1 MQDSL
6 SLRLIINTSAQ
17 SMEPTPQP
25 KSTIQVVGLSITDH
39 PFYQALSNGRDSAT
53 LSGGVTHVDVF
64 ELRDRMVGEYESY
77 VMSYLAIADK
87 KLEARVRQELQQGLL
102 WPEPRIGLNPS
113 FESGGTIPDL
123 VSEGLLHSE
132 CQRIFQIKNEAGR
145 VLRPLEL
152 HRHQRQAI
160 DIARTGIN
168 YVLTTGTGSGKSLAY
183 IIPIVDAILR
193 EGSKR
198 GIKAIVVY
206 PMNALANS
214 QEQELTKFLNYGY
227 PDSRGP
233 VTFRRYTGQEGDDE
247 RQDIIEN
254 PPDILLTNY
263 VMLELI
269 MTRVEERRLI
279 DAASNLRFLVFDEF
293 HTYRGRQGAD
303 VAYLTRRTRLACG
316 GDRLQ
321 IIGTSATMSS
331 SENQEQEIARVASTL
346 FGAEV
351 AEDAVI
357 GETLR
362 RATKT
367 RDFSNPLEKSQL
379 IARLRSGDD
388 PAESF
393 DAFINDPLSSFVEQQ
408 FGLTEDASGRLVRQD
423 PQPIGGPSG
432 VAQQLSALTDIQ
444 PSACERAL
452 RKQLLAG
459 YRIHQEGARFPVFAF
474 RVHQFLSRGDA
485 VSATLDVPEHREV
498 SFDGE
503 SWTIGESGEREA
515 LFQLAFCR
523 ECGQDYS
530 VVSLVGS
537 TAKTLRRDLELQRDI
552 VPRFVPRPF
561 EDRGAELDGES
572 GYLFFGDWDDKSADY
587 FDALPEQWV
596 TYRNDQPTVESRYR
610 ERLPHAVQ
618 VSKDG
623 IIGHGGVRAY
633 YFRTPLQFCLT
644 CHVSYSSR
652 QRSDLSKLSTLGSG
666 GRSTATTIL
675 SLSVLKEL
683 RASDLS
689 QEAKKLLVFTD
700 NRQDASLQA
709 GHFNDF
715 VEMTQLRSG
724 LYRAL
729 KAAGDSGLTHETLT
743 SALGDALG
751 IDFATYSASPDAL
764 FSQRESIERTFREV
778 LGYRVYRDLERG
790 WRIFSPNL
798 EQTGL
803 LQIDYVDLDAI
814 ASTASLWTDRH
825 EALGGASPSTRKSLV
840 SILLDYLRKA
850 LAIKVDYLNPQFQE
864 QLIQKSGQHL
874 RPPWA
879 LDENEQL
886 LSATIA
892 YLGSTQGN
900 SRRDAAI
907 VKLGR
912 LSGYGQWL
920 RRSSTLPHLMAPLP
934 SDEVETVI
942 AQLLEILVRVGLV
955 EQVSRNREGAVGYQV
970 KASAILWRLGN
981 GEIAHDPIHMPRT
994 PEGGRRPNS
1003 YFQEL
1008 YRGGTKD
1015 LAGLEARE
1023 HTAQVP
1029 ADVRQDRER
1038 RFRQGDLAALFCS
1051 PTMEL
1056 GVDIAELS
1064 VVGLRNVP
1072 PTPANYAQ
1080 RSGRAGR
1087 SGQPALVFAYATT
1100 GSPHDQYFFK
1110 RPDKMIAGQVS
1121 PPRLDLANQDLV
1133 RSHVHSLWLSA
1144 ANFSL
1149 ERRLAD
1155 LLDVN
1160 GEPPA
1165 LTLKE
1170 RVEAALHDPTP
1181 RTFATE
1187 RARAM
1192 LAPLERELND
1202 AGWWGELWLTETMNQ
1217 LPKRFEEATRR
1228 WKSLYRAASSQIA
1241 IQNRISQDA
1250 SRSPRDRQNADRLR
1264 NEARAQLELLLLDT
1278 NASTQS
1284 DFYSYRYFAA
1294 EGFLPGYSFPRLP
1307 LSAFIPGRR
1316 RGYGEDGFLARPRFL
1331 AISEFGP
1338 RNFIYH
1344 EGSRYEVNRVI
1355 LPVGRGPGM
1364 DGEGVLTR
1372 RAKLCAS
1379 CGYLHPMSSDVGP
1392 DICEGC
1398 GGELGVAIPNLF
1410 RLENVVTRRRERI
1423 NSDEEERRR
1432 QGYEVKTS
1440 YRHAEGSTLHGEV
1453 VIGDTVALGLTYG
1466 QATTLWRI
1474 NEGWRRRAN
1483 QAEVGFGL
1491 DVERGYWASR
1501 PEEQAESAES
1511 DADPI
1516 NTRMVRVVVPYV
1528 EDARNVL
1535 IIEPVNGVIDTPQHT
1550 ELMASLQSALKHA
1563 IQIVYQLEDNEL
1575 AAEPLPNI
1583 EDRRFILL
1591 YEASEGGAGVLHRLI
1606 EEPKAFGKVARV
1618 ARELCHVDPDTG
1630 HDQTTNGITP
1640 CSVACYN
1647 CLLSYYNQGDHRNLD
1662 RHLVL
1667 PFLGELMHSST
1678 RATGGSRDIE
1688 AALAKLRA
1696 ATASSLENTW
1706 LDYLVEHRLRL
1717 PSSAARLLQEA
1728 SCRPDFLYKR
1738 DYVAIFVDGP
1748 VHDYPDM
1755 QLRDEAATS
1764 RLRTLGWSIV
1774 RFGYQDDWS
1783 QIVATRP
1790 DIFGGDS

>member
-1 MQDSL
+1 M
-6 SLRLIINTSAQ
+6 
-17 SMEPTPQP
+17 
-25 KSTIQVVGLSITDH
+25 
-39 PFYQALSNGRDSAT
+39 
-53 LSGGVTHVDVF
+53 DVF

-87 KLEARVRQELQQGLL
+87 RLEARVRDELDQGLL
-102 WPEPRIGLNPS
+102 WPKPRIGLNPS
-113 FESGGTIPDL
+113 FESGGTISEL
-123 VSEGLLHSE
+123 VADGVLHPE
-132 CQRIFQIKNEAGR
+132 CLRIFQIKNEAGA
-145 VLRPLEL
+145 VLSPLEL

-160 DIARTGIN
+160 EIARSGVN

-193 EGSKR
+193 EGPGR

-214 QEQELTKFLNYGY
+214 QAQELTKFLNYGY
-227 PDSRGP
+227 PNAQGP
-233 VTFRRYTGQEGDDE
+233 VTFRRYTGQESDDE

-269 MTRVEERRLI
+269 LTRVEERRLI
-279 DAASNLRFLVFDEF
+279 DAATDLRFLVFDEF

-303 VAYLTRRTRLACG
+303 VAYLARRTRLACG

-321 IIGTSATMSS
+321 MIGTSATMSS
-331 SENQEQEIARVASTL
+331 SDDQEGEIARVASSL
-346 FGAEV
+346 FGAQVTSE
-351 AEDAVI
+351 AVI

-362 RATKT
+362 RATRP
-367 RDFSNPLEKSQL
+367 RDFSDPAELSAL
-379 IARLRSGDD
+379 IERLRSGED
-388 PAESF
+388 PSELF
-393 DAFINDPLSSFVEQQ
+393 EEFVNDPLSSFVEQQ
-408 FGLTEDASGRLVRQD
+408 FGLVEDATGHLIRQA

-432 VAQQLSALTDIQ
+432 VASRLSASTGIDA
-444 PSACERAL
+444 STCEQAL

-459 YRIHQEGARFPVFAF
+459 YRICPKGARFPVFAF

-485 VSATLDVPEHREV
+485 VSATLDAPEHREI
-498 SFDGE
+498 SFEGE
-503 SWTIGESGEREA
+503 SWIIGDSGEREA
-515 LFQLAFCR
+515 LYQLAFCR

-537 TAKTLRRDLELQRDI
+537 SAKTLRRDLELQRDI

-561 EDRGAELDGES
+561 EDRGAEIQGES
-572 GYLFFGDWDDKSADY
+572 GYLFFGPWDDTSNDY

-596 TYRNDQPTVESRYR
+596 TYRNDQPAVESRYR
-610 ERLPHAVQ
+610 ERLPQAVQ
-618 VSKDG
+618 VHKDG
-623 IIGHGGVRAY
+623 VIGHGGVRAY
-633 YFRTPLQFCLT
+633 YFRAPLQFCLA
-644 CHVSYSSR
+644 CHVSYSPH
-652 QRSDLSKLSTLGSG
+652 QRSDLAKLSTLGSG

-683 RASDLS
+683 RTSDAS

-729 KAAGDSGLTHETLT
+729 RAAGESGLTHENLT
-743 SALGDALG
+743 NALHEAMGV
-751 IDFATYSASPDAL
+751 DFATYSASPDAL
-764 FSQRESIERTFREV
+764 FSQRESIDRTFREV
-778 LGYRVYRDLERG
+778 LGYRTYRDLERG

-803 LQIDYVDLDAI
+803 LRIDYADLDAI
-814 ASTASLWTDRH
+814 ASTEGLWTDLH
-825 EALGGASPSTRKSLV
+825 QALSGASPSTRRALA

-850 LAIKVDYLNPQFQE
+850 LAIKVDYLTPQFQE

-886 LSATIA
+886 LSATVA
-892 YLGSTQGN
+892 YLGSAEGN
-900 SRRDAAI
+900 SRREANI
-907 VKLGR
+907 IKLGR

-920 RRSSTLPHLMAPLP
+920 RRSSTFPHLAAPLP

-942 AQLLEILVRVGLV
+942 AQLLEILIRVGLV
-955 EQVSRNREGAVGYQV
+955 EKITRRREGSVGYQV
-970 KASAILWRLGN
+970 KASAIRWLQGN
-981 GEIAHDPIHMPRT
+981 GEIAPDPIHMPRA

-1003 YFQEL
+1003 YFQHL
-1008 YRGGTKD
+1008 YMGGAND
-1015 LAGLEARE
+1015 FAGLEARE

-1029 ADVRQDRER
+1029 AEVRQEREQ
-1038 RFRQGDLAALFCS
+1038 RFRRGELAALFCS

-1133 RSHVHSLWLSA
+1133 RSHIHSLWLSA
-1144 ANFSL
+1144 AHFSL

-1155 LLDVN
+1155 LLEVN
-1160 GEPPA
+1160 GDPPP
-1165 LTLKE
+1165 LNLKE
-1170 RVEAALHDPTP
+1170 RVEAALQDQTP
-1181 RTFATE
+1181 KIFATE
-1187 RARAM
+1187 RARQL
-1192 LAPLERELND
+1192 LAPLEPELKE
-1202 AGWWGELWLTETMNQ
+1202 AGWWGDLWLSETMNQ
-1217 LPKRFEEATRR
+1217 LPRRFEEATRR

-1250 SRSPRDRQNADRLR
+1250 ARSPRDRQNADRLR
-1264 NEARAQLELLLLDT
+1264 NEARAQLELLLLDN

-1355 LPVGRGPGM
+1355 LPVGQGAGAN
-1364 DGEGVLTR
+1364 GEGVLTR
-1372 RAKLCAS
+1372 RAKLCDK

-1392 DICEGC
+1392 DICESC
-1398 GGELGVAIPNLF
+1398 GSELGVAIPNLF

-1432 QGYEVKTS
+1432 QGYQVKTS
-1440 YRHAEGSTLHGEV
+1440 YRHAETSTLHGEV
-1453 VIGDTVALGLTYG
+1453 MIDEAVALRLTYG

-1474 NEGWRRRAN
+1474 NQGWRRRAN

-1501 PEEQAESAES
+1501 PDEQAESAEA
-1511 DADPI
+1511 DTDPI
-1516 NTRMVRVVVPYV
+1516 NARMIRVVVPYV

-1535 IIEPVNGVIDTPQHT
+1535 VIEPVNGLIDGSNRTGT
-1550 ELMASLQSALKHA
+1550 MASLQAALKHA

-1575 AAEPLPNI
+1575 AAEPLPDT

-1606 EEPKAFGKVARV
+1606 EEPHAFERVARI

-1630 HDQTTNGITP
+1630 RDQVTNGIAP

-1662 RHLVL
+1662 RQLVL
-1667 PFLGELMHSST
+1667 PLLGDLMRSITH
-1678 RATGGSRDIE
+1678 ATGGSRDVE
-1688 AALAKLRA
+1688 AALKKLRA
-1696 ATASSLENTW
+1696 VTASTLENTW

-1717 PSSAARLLQEA
+1717 PSSAACLVEAA
-1728 SCRPDFLYKR
+1728 SCRPDFLYER
-1738 DYVAIFVDGP
+1738 DYVAIFIDGP
-1748 VHDYPDM
+1748 VHDYQEI

-1764 RLRTLGWSIV
+1764 RLRTLGWSVI

-1783 QIVATRP
+1783 QICASRP
-1790 DIFGGDS
+1790 DIFGADS

>member
-1 MQDSL
+1 
-6 SLRLIINTSAQ
+6 
-17 SMEPTPQP
+17 
-25 KSTIQVVGLSITDH
+25 
-39 PFYQALSNGRDSAT
+39 
-53 LSGGVTHVDVF
+53 
-64 ELRDRMVGEYESY
+64 MVAEYESY
-77 VMSYLAIADK
+77 VMSYLSIADK
-87 KLEARVRQELQQGLL
+87 KLEARVRDELAQGLL

-113 FESGGTIPDL
+113 FESGGTISDL
-123 VSEGLLHSE
+123 VSEGLLHPE

-152 HRHQRQAI
+152 HRHQREAI
-160 DIARTGIN
+160 EIARAGVN

-183 IIPIVDAILR
+183 IIPVVDSILR
-193 EGSKR
+193 EGPGR
-198 GIKAIVVY
+198 GIRAIVVY

-214 QEQELTKFLNYGY
+214 QEQELRKFLNYGY

-303 VAYLTRRTRLACG
+303 VAYLARRTRLACG

-331 SENQEQEIARVASTL
+331 SENQEREIAKVASTL

-351 AEDAVI
+351 SEDAVI
-357 GETLR
+357 GEKLR
-362 RATKT
+362 RATRS
-367 RDFSNPLEKSQL
+367 RDFTNPQEQSELV
-379 IARLRSGDD
+379 ARLRSGED

-393 DAFINDPLSSFVEQQ
+393 DEFIDDPLSSFVEQQ
-408 FGLTEDASGRLVRQD
+408 FGLAEDATGRLIRQN
-423 PQPIGGPSG
+423 PQPIGGSSG
-432 VAQQLSALTDIQ
+432 VAQHLSALTGIE

-452 RKQLLAG
+452 RKQLLTG
-459 YRIHQEGARFPVFAF
+459 YRIHPEGARFPVFAF

-485 VSATLDVPEHREV
+485 VSATLDVPERREI

-503 SWTIGESGEREA
+503 SWTVGETGVREA

-537 TAKTLRRDLELQRDI
+537 TAKSLHRDLQLQRDI
-552 VPRFVPRPF
+552 VPRFTPRPF
-561 EDRGAELDGES
+561 EDRGSDIEGES
-572 GYLFFGDWDDKSADY
+572 GYLFFGNWEDEGTDY

-596 TYRNDQPTVESRYR
+596 TYRNDQPAVESRYR
-610 ERLPHAVQ
+610 ERLPKAVQ
-618 VSKDG
+618 VAKDG
-623 IIGHGGVRAY
+623 VIGHGGVRAF
-633 YFRTPLQFCLT
+633 YFRAPMQFCLA
-644 CHVSYSSR
+644 CHTSYGAR
-652 QRSDLSKLSTLGSG
+652 QRSDLPKLSTLGTG

-683 RASDLS
+683 RASDIS

-729 KAAGDSGLTHETLT
+729 NAAGDSGLTHETLT
-743 SALGDALG
+743 SALCDALG
-751 IDFATYSASPDAL
+751 VDFATYSASPDAL
-764 FSQRESIERTFREV
+764 FSQRQSIERTFREV

-803 LQIDYVDLDAI
+803 LRIDYVDLDAI
-814 ASTASLWTDRH
+814 ASTESLWSDGH
-825 EALGGASPSTRKSLV
+825 EALSGASPDTRQTLV
-840 SILLDYLRKA
+840 SVLLDYLRKA

-864 QLIQKSGQHL
+864 QLVQNSGQHL

-886 LSATIA
+886 FTATVA

-900 SRRDAAI
+900 SRRDTNI
-907 VKLGR
+907 VRLGR

-920 RRSSTLPHLMAPLP
+920 RRSSALPDLVTPLP

-942 AQLLEILVRVGLV
+942 SQLLEILVRVGLI
-955 EQVSRNREGAVGYQV
+955 EQIHRHREGSVGYQV
-970 KASAILWRLGN
+970 KASAILWRLGS
-981 GEIAHDPIHMPRT
+981 GEIAHDPIHMPRA

-1003 YFQEL
+1003 YFQNL
-1008 YRGGTKD
+1008 YKGDAKD

-1029 ADVRQDRER
+1029 AEVRQDREQ
-1038 RFRQGDLAALFCS
+1038 RFRQGELAALFCS

-1072 PTPANYAQ
+1072 PTPANYSQ

-1121 PPRLDLANQDLV
+1121 PPWLDLANQDLV

-1160 GEPPA
+1160 GEPPV

-1170 RVEAALHDPTP
+1170 RVEAALADPTP

-1187 RARAM
+1187 RARKM
-1192 LAPLERELND
+1192 LAPLESELKE

-1217 LPKRFEEATRR
+1217 LPQRFQEATQR
-1228 WKSLYRAASSQIA
+1228 WKSLYRAANSQIA
-1241 IQNRISQDA
+1241 LQNRISLDA

-1264 NEARAQLELLLLDT
+1264 NEARAQLELLLLDN

-1355 LPVGRGPGM
+1355 LPVGRGVGV

-1372 RAKLCAS
+1372 RAKLCAH
-1379 CGYLHPMSSDVGP
+1379 CGYLHPMNSEIGP
-1392 DICEGC
+1392 DICESC
-1398 GGELGVAIPNLF
+1398 GSELGVAIPNLF
-1410 RLENVVTRRRERI
+1410 RLENVVTRRREQI

-1440 YRHAEGSTLHGEV
+1440 YRHAEASTLHGDV
-1453 VIGDTVALGLTYG
+1453 MIDDAVALRLTYG

-1474 NEGWRRRAN
+1474 NEGWRRHAN

-1501 PEEQAESAES
+1501 PEEQAEAAES

-1516 NTRMVRVVVPYV
+1516 NTRMIRVVVPYV
-1528 EDARNVL
+1528 EDARNML
-1535 IIEPVNGVIDTPQHT
+1535 IIEPVNGMVDSAHRTD
-1550 ELMASLQSALKHA
+1550 LMASLQSALKHA

-1575 AAEPLPNI
+1575 AAEPLPGI
-1583 EDRRFILL
+1583 DDRRFILL

-1606 EEPKAFGKVARV
+1606 EEPDAFARIARV

-1630 HDQTTNGITP
+1630 RDQTTNGITP
-1640 CSVACYN
+1640 CRVACYN

-1662 RHLVL
+1662 RQLVL
-1667 PFLGELMHSST
+1667 PLLGDLMRSIT
-1678 RATGGSRDIE
+1678 QATGGSRDVE
-1688 AALAKLRA
+1688 AAIAKLRA
-1696 ATASSLENTW
+1696 ATASSLEDAW

-1717 PSSAARLLQEA
+1717 PSSAAHLVEA
-1728 SCRPDFLYKR
+1728 ARCRPDFLYER
-1738 DYVAIFVDGP
+1738 DYVAVFIDGP
-1748 VHDYPDM
+1748 VHDYPDI
-1755 QLRDEAATS
+1755 QLRDEAATN
-1764 RLRTLGWSIV
+1764 RLRTLGWSVV

-1783 QIVATRP
+1783 QIFASRS
-1790 DIFGGDS
+1790 DIFGVEA